1 MTGFNPYDRIDLHS
15 PAVLERL
22 IPAIIRHENG
32 AQPYSREQILRGISD
47 SVYDPRWSRLRDR
60 NTLYG
65 QRQSGS
71 FELPG
76 QSPRLTESSQK
87 AFNQASLFAPD
98 AQGEGSLGL
107 ISEAMS
113 KAIDENKFQLEITLV
128 NPQTGERRKVQT
140 EGGGR
145 VALSDAII
153 ELNRHGG
160 FFVLENL
167 WL

>member
-1 MTGFNPYDRIDLHS
+1 M
-15 PAVLERL
+15 
-22 IPAIIRHENG
+22 
-32 AQPYSREQILRGISD
+32 
-47 SVYDPRWSRLRDR
+47 
-60 NTLYG
+60 
-65 QRQSGS
+65 
-71 FELPG
+71 
-76 QSPRLTESSQK
+76 
-87 AFNQASLFAPD
+87 FAPD